1 MAKEEN
7 QNRQFVYYWYK
18 ELGWSSNPFEY
29 RYLFPI
35 SNYISGYVKERKKI
49 NYFIIEKDPIC
60 LIRGNDGFGK
70 TTLILWLKQ
79 ELMQYK
85 DRVMIDYINKHIDF
99 VDFIKMLV
107 KPLLKGKEKLV
118 INSNF
123 FHIGKASSLIKDK
136 HLRVIYESL
145 YLRKK
150 DLDFNSLKEFL
161 NSRIKDKHLILLVDD
176 VDELSEQNVKLIQM
190 LVNNDLNLQLVLTSK
205 KDLEILSK
213 KNNILKIELDGLNI
227 EDCEDM
233 VKKRIEAVNG
243 KEYEPLTNEQLK
255 TLYQKCNKS
264 PLLFLNLCKDKIIR
278 ITVNMISEG
287 KKFEIS
293 EKTVSEI
300 STKKKIIDNV
310 EKVNNT
316 QDKTYEI
323 KVLNNNSNNNYEIK
337 VVKPSDEVIPIKLEK
352 ERKEAV
358 PIDKSGK
365 SDNQEK
371 DIKTN
376 KEIKKGKK

>member
-337 VVKPSDEVIPIKLEK
+337 VVKPNDEVIPIKLEK

>member
-136 HLRVIYESL
+136 HLRSIYESL

-190 LVNNDLNLQLVLTSK
+190 LANNELNLQLVLTSK
-205 KDLEILSK
+205 KELEILSK